1 MQGQHL
7 GWFGQFDS
15 VDARIIGRHRLKM
28 HQVPGAQVEHLGGDG
43 RLSEQFRS
51 PVQILSGKDPSMGM
65 TDVPAVKGP
74 HLSIRR

>member
-1 MQGQHL
+1 
-7 GWFGQFDS
+7 
-15 VDARIIGRHRLKM
+15 M